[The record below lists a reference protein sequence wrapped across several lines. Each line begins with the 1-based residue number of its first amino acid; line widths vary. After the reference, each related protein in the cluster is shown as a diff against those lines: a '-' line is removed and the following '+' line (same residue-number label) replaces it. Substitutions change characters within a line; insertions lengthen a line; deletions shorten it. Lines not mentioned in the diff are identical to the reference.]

1 MALYGGPKA
10 RSFFR
15 HHSRQLVN
23 RIIGEEVLYY
33 KLSLS
38 ETKYNLYGESKNKMY
53 LQPILVA
60 CLYLVDQQVSEDD
73 TYGKSRG
80 QTAEFRFLRDDLID
94 LNLVLEAGDIVCWQE
109 SYYEV
114 DLVIENQRVMGKNPE
129 YSLQA
134 DLEKYGESW
143 SMICKTHLTG
153 LNKLNIVKSN

>member
-1 MALYGGPKA
+1 M
-10 RSFFR
+10 
-15 HHSRQLVN
+15 
-23 RIIGEEVLYY
+23 
-33 KLSLS
+33 
-38 ETKYNLYGESKNKMY
+38 
-53 LQPILVA
+53 A